1 MKDILPSEVRKW
13 QFIEATAR
21 EVFAAFG
28 FQEIRVP
35 VLEKTELF
43 VRSIGEATDIVE
55 KEMYTF
61 TDRSGESLTLRPE
74 ATAGVLRAYVEHKLL
89 ASPGPHKFFLIG
101 PMFRHERP
109 QKGRLRQFHQLD
121 VEVLDDQGPQTDAE
135 LIVMLAQLLGRL
147 GLDNVTLVVN
157 SLGCPDCRPAFRQAL
172 IDFLGGRRDQLCED
186 CLRRIDTNPLRVL
199 DCKGEGCR
207 KAAEGAPSV
216 PEHLCVGCAG
226 HFAQVRRLLAMAGV
240 THQVDPRLVR
250 GLDYYV
256 RTTFEAITGDLG
268 AQDAV
273 AGGGRYD
280 GLVEQL
286 GGPAQGGIGFGA
298 GLERL
303 ALLLP
308 EHLAQAPGPELFIAT
323 LGEAPHNWAFAE
335 AQRLRAAGLWVEV
348 MSQDKSLKSQMRW
361 ADKLKA
367 KRVLIVGESELA
379 VRRAALKDMDGGGQ
393 HDVPLDELLSG
404 LTSKK
409 NNF

>member
-1 MKDILPSEVRKW
+1 
-13 QFIEATAR
+13 
-21 EVFAAFG
+21 
-28 FQEIRVP
+28 
-35 VLEKTELF
+35 
-43 VRSIGEATDIVE
+43 
-55 KEMYTF
+55 
-61 TDRSGESLTLRPE
+61 
-74 ATAGVLRAYVEHKLL
+74 
-89 ASPGPHKFFLIG
+89 
-101 PMFRHERP
+101 
-109 QKGRLRQFHQLD
+109 
-121 VEVLDDQGPQTDAE
+121 
-135 LIVMLAQLLGRL
+135 
-147 GLDNVTLVVN
+147 
-157 SLGCPDCRPAFRQAL
+157 
-172 IDFLGGRRDQLCED
+172 
-186 CLRRIDTNPLRVL
+186 
-199 DCKGEGCR
+199 
-207 KAAEGAPSV
+207 
-216 PEHLCVGCAG
+216 
-226 HFAQVRRLLAMAGV
+226 MAGV